1 VRVNAIMCGMFRTDI
16 SKAWGDPALVD
27 ERARETI
34 ALQRIGEPHEVVG
47 AALYFASDAS
57 SYCTGSI
64 LRLDGG
70 VA

>member
-1 VRVNAIMCGMFRTDI
+1 MRVNTIMCGMFRTDI
-16 SKAWGDPALVD
+16 TKAWDRDAVD
-27 ERARETI
+27 QVARERI
-34 ALQRIGEPHEVVG
+34 ALQRVGEPHEIVG

-70 VA
+70 TA